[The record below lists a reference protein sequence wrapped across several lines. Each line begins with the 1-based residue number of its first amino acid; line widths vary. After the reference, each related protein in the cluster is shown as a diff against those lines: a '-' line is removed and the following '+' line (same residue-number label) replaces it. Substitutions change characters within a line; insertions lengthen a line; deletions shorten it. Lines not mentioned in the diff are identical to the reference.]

1 MNGHTLLLPQPRSSA
16 RWMLAAIAIILAHLA
31 AAAMIVLGYA
41 MIPAEPDVIP
51 AIAVSLETRAPVS
64 PEQSFDPVAEQKV
77 EQVDATPP
85 TPPDVVQPKV
95 EPPPEKIEPPPPV
108 QSEIALPK
116 APPKPV
122 EQKKPVAPQ
131 QPAQEARQAAAA
143 REAVR
148 VASVAASNV
157 YASRVFGHLQRFKR
171 DYPPGAS
178 GASGTVTV
186 TFALSRDGS
195 LLSSSIAKSSG
206 NAALDQE
213 ALAMLRRANPFP
225 PFPPEKPGA
234 QESYNAPVNFAR

>member
-31 AAAMIVLGYA
+31 AAATIVLGYA
-41 MIPAEPDVIP
+41 MMPADPDIIP

-64 PEQSFDPVAEQKV
+64 AEQSFDAVAEQKV

-95 EPPPEKIEPPPPV
+95 EPPEKIEPPPPV

-116 APPKPV
+116 QPPKPV

-171 DYPPGAS
+171 NYPPGAS

-186 TFALSRDGS
+186 TFALGRDGS
-195 LLSSSIAKSSG
+195 LLSSSINKSSG

-225 PFPPEKPGA
+225 PFPAEKTGA